1 MADFTSLFDRLR
13 KTNDATILPKLVAMG
28 FPKADC
34 QQDLSPPE
42 AATAGIPTLDPDVS
56 RKPTPMLRAR
66 YAFAG
71 SWTNASAGQ
80 EWLSL
85 ADMAKIPRDKKVM
98 KHIRSHRD
106 HWEGSAPAQFEFDRL
121 SLFALSRDNPE
132 SHMYL
137 VWPEQEKGEP
147 ELWTYSGQSE
157 RKFKDLKA
165 YVESIL
171 TKYEK
176 A

>member
-1 MADFTSLFDRLR
+1 
-13 KTNDATILPKLVAMG
+13 MG
-28 FPKADC
+28 FPKDESR
-34 QQDLSPPE
+34 QELSSPE
-42 AATAGIPTLDPDVS
+42 AAMRGIPTLDPDVW
-56 RKPTPMLRAR
+56 RKPTPVLRAR
-66 YAFAG
+66 YAYAG
-71 SWTNASAGQ
+71 SWINASGGQ

-85 ADMAKIPRDKKVM
+85 ADMAKIPRDETVM

-106 HWEGSAPAQFEFDRL
+106 HWNGSAPAQFEFGRL
-121 SLFALSRDNPE
+121 SLFALSRANPE

-137 VWPEQEKGEP
+137 VWPAKERGEP

-157 RKFKDLKA
+157 RKFKNLQA